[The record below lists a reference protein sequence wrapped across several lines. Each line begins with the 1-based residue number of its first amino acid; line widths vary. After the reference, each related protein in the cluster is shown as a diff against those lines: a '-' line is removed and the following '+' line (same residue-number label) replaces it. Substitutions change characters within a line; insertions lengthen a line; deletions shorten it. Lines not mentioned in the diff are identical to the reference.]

1 MRMREDFAGAVGLNR
16 IARFHLDP
24 RDQRS
29 DEDFYESIGD
39 DNGVFG
45 CMSLLGC
52 HDVCPKNLPLS
63 TQIAFLR
70 RKIAA
75 VGWK

>member
-1 MRMREDFAGAVGLNR
+1 MRMREDFVGAVGLNR

-45 CMSLLGC
+45 ACRSSAATMF
-52 HDVCPKNLPLS
+52 
-63 TQIAFLR
+63 A
-70 RKIAA
+70 RKTCRSPYRSHFSDGKWRQW
-75 VGWK
+75 GWK